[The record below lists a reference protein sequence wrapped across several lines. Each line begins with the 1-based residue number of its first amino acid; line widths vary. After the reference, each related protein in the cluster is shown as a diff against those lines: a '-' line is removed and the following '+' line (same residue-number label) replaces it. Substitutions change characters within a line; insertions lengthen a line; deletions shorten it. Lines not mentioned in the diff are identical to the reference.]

1 MKSKL
6 LIFFTFLVFIG
17 KLSIAQTYTT
27 GTFNIRLD
35 TETDKENQWK
45 NRAAVVSQ
53 LIEFHDFDIVGTQE
67 GFHHQLQ
74 DILKALPQY
83 AIYGKGRDD
92 GKQAGEHSAILYK
105 KDKFELL
112 AQGDFWL
119 SETPETPSLG
129 WDAKC
134 CKRICS
140 WVYLKDKKTKKS
152 FYFFNAHYDHQG
164 VTARKESSK
173 LILEKIKTI
182 VKDKPVIF
190 TGDLNG
196 NHSSDPYLIIAD
208 SDILKDTYKQVKQ
221 PYAHSNSFNGFGAQL
236 KGNSIIDHV
245 FVSKHFKTY
254 RWGLLTDSYQ
264 GKYPSDHFPVLVE
277 VGF

>member
-6 LIFFTFLVFIG
+6 LIFFTFLALIS
-17 KLSIAQTYTT
+17 KLSIAQTYIT

-35 TETDKENQWK
+35 TEADKENQWK

-53 LIEFHDFDIVGTQE
+53 LIDFHDFDVLGTQE

-74 DILKALPQY
+74 DILKTLPQY
-83 AIYGKGRDD
+83 AVYGKGRDD

-119 SETPETPSLG
+119 SETPEKPTLG

-140 WVYLKDKKTKKS
+140 WVYLKDKKTKK
-152 FYFFNAHYDHQG
+152 HLH
-164 VTARKESSK
+164 
-173 LILEKIKTI
+173 IL
-182 VKDKPVIF
+182 
-190 TGDLNG
+190 
-196 NHSSDPYLIIAD
+196 
-208 SDILKDTYKQVKQ
+208 
-221 PYAHSNSFNGFGAQL
+221 
-236 KGNSIIDHV
+236 
-245 FVSKHFKTY
+245 
-254 RWGLLTDSYQ
+254 R
-264 GKYPSDHFPVLVE
+264 
-277 VGF
+277 

>member
-6 LIFFTFLVFIG
+6 LIFFTFLALIG
-17 KLSIAQTYTT
+17 KLSIAQTYIT

-35 TETDKENQWK
+35 TEADKENQWK

-53 LIEFHDFDIVGTQE
+53 LIDFHDFDVLGTQE

-83 AIYGKGRDD
+83 AVYGKGRDD
-92 GKQAGEHSAILYK
+92 GEQAGEHSAILYK

-119 SETPETPSLG
+119 SETPEKPTLG

-173 LILEKIKTI
+173 LILEKIKAI
-182 VKDKPVIF
+182 AKDKPVIF

-196 NHSSDPYLIIAD
+196 NHNSDPYLIIAN
-208 SDILKDTYKQVKQ
+208 SDILKDTYQQVKQ
-221 PYAHSNSFNGFGAQL
+221 PYANSNSFNGFGTQL

-245 FVSKHFKTY
+245 FVSKHFKTHK
-254 RWGLLTDSYQ
+254 WGLLTDSYQ
-264 GKYPSDHFPVLVE
+264 GKYPSDHFPVLVK

>member
-6 LIFFTFLVFIG
+6 LIFFTFLALIS
-17 KLSIAQTYTT
+17 KLSIAQTYIT

-35 TETDKENQWK
+35 TEVDKENQWK

-53 LIEFHDFDIVGTQE
+53 LIDFHDFDVLGTQE

-83 AIYGKGRDD
+83 AVYGKGRDD
-92 GKQAGEHSAILYK
+92 GEQAGEHSAILYK

-119 SETPETPSLG
+119 SETPEKPTLG

-182 VKDKPVIF
+182 AKDKPVIF

-196 NHSSDPYLIIAD
+196 NHSSDPYLIIAN
-208 SDILKDTYKQVKQ
+208 SDILKDTYQQVKQ
-221 PYAHSNSFNGFGAQL
+221 PYANSNSFNGFGAQL

-245 FVSKHFKTY
+245 FVSKHFKTHK
-254 RWGLLTDSYQ
+254 WGLLTDSYQ
-264 GKYPSDHFPVLVE
+264 GKYPSDHFPVLIK